1 MPPACRARRGFAEP
15 VISPLCVKPAVA
27 SAAAVFLCAIART
40 NWATPGSGLA
50 ISKRVSKRAVER
62 NRIKR
67 LLRESFRRVRS
78 QLPPLDLV
86 VMAREQAAG
95 VPGPEL
101 LAETRAL
108 GASSPPLK
116 RGDDD
121 LHNRVLTFPFPLS
134 SARHRGALHRIA
146 TR

>member
-1 MPPACRARRGFAEP
+1 MDAAGLPREARIRRAGDFAA
-15 VISPLCVKPAVA
+15 LRQA
-27 SAAAVFLCAIART
+27 SGRLGGRCFSVRYRQNELGHARL
-40 NWATPGSGLA
+40 GLA

-78 QLPPLDLV
+78 QLQPLDLV

-101 LAETRAL
+101 LAEIDAL
-108 GASSPPLK
+108 WRRLPPLK
-116 RGDDD
+116 RGDD
-121 LHNRVLTFPFPLS
+121 TS
-134 SARHRGALHRIA
+134 TIA
-146 TR
+146 C